1 MQNLLV
7 RCSAVAVIIGGFMFT
22 GDLAR
27 LAERGTRLLNARTIP
42 SDDPQVPAA
51 EPPAEPPV
59 GGQALAE
66 APADRHAAASP
77 RLQPAGQQE
86 SPHDAP
92 LGRPADAPPPPDGGV
107 ASVQLA
113 ALQPGDRLFVWLS
126 RPASALADGNG
137 RTVMIAFDIVD
148 PASGEALEQRHV
160 AACGGRRP
168 ATVLGSP
175 RRVVIAG
182 SGVPGLF
189 DDGLPSAITPG
200 RIAKGETIV
209 FAQQIAFHG
218 AGRAASPEAFGPV
231 LAVQV
236 TRPYGAEVAHAR
248 AAAP

>member
-1 MQNLLV
+1 MQNLLA
-7 RCSAVAVIIGGFMFT
+7 RCAAVAVIIGGFMFT

-92 LGRPADAPPPPDGGV
+92 LGRPADVPPPPDGGV

-137 RTVMIAFDIVD
+137 RTVMIANIS
-148 PASGEALEQRHV
+148 PSSSSCLETLNTLRY
-160 AACGGRRP
+160 AD
-168 ATVLGSP
+168 
-175 RRVVIAG
+175 RVKQIG
-182 SGVPGLF
+182 
-189 DDGLPSAITPG
+189 AILY
-200 RIAKGETIV
+200 IYIYICIYSV
-209 FAQQIAFHG
+209 
-218 AGRAASPEAFGPV
+218 
-231 LAVQV
+231 
-236 TRPYGAEVAHAR
+236 
-248 AAAP
+248 